1 MGNIFT
7 RYCDEVAPRNRG
19 CSNETTTINAS
30 SNFNPLKQRPPQHPR
45 HKCGSLPP
53 LEEKPEEGRSVFA
66 ASNLSLPKVENSP
79 LSTFGPSVRAFR
91 TRILNRL
98 EIGTNEIRLT

>member
-1 MGNIFT
+1 
-7 RYCDEVAPRNRG
+7 
-19 CSNETTTINAS
+19 
-30 SNFNPLKQRPPQHPR
+30 
-45 HKCGSLPP
+45 